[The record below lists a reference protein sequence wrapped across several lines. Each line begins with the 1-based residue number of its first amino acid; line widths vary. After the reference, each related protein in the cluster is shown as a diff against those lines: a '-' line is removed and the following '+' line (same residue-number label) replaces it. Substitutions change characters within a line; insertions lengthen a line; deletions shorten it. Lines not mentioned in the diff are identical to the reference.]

1 MFGVWLLLY
10 KGGLPMKYYRYVVKF
25 RGGEIT
31 VYALGWAQAEILA
44 RAEAIKKC
52 WDYEIISYKCYST

>member
-1 MFGVWLLLY
+1 
-10 KGGLPMKYYRYVVKF
+10 MKYYRYVVKF
-25 RGGEIT
+25 QGGEIT

-52 WDYEIISYKCYST
+52 WDYEIISYKCYAT